1 MHKIRIKRN
10 SSKDTA
16 GAGRPTVAAEDWKDL
31 PLSDRISVISKLRC
45 AGNSNRSIGRMLG
58 VDEGTVRRLRRIA
71 VLPESGKQA
80 IAKGASANQ
89 VLAEAGKSTIEPPMQ
104 REELVSRYAAI
115 IVSWLQEHDIVGPYA
130 ERVLLDVDGGFPRL
144 GRDKGSR
151 PPSFAHVAA
160 VIQNCRPVN
169 LQDREHHLNPFI
181 DWGMRWISRVVPRD
195 LLTRVMAEA
204 RNFVVANPCGG
215 SVLVVGSEQLA

>member
-1 MHKIRIKRN
+1 MHKMRVRRDSPDNK
-10 SSKDTA
+10 A
-16 GAGRPTVAAEDWKDL
+16 GAGLPTVASEDWKDL
-31 PLSDRISVISKLRC
+31 PPLDRIAVITKLRC

-58 VDEGTVRRLRRIA
+58 VDEGTVRRLLRIA

-89 VLAEAGKSTIEPPMQ
+89 VLAEAGKSTTEPSME
-104 REELVSRYAAI
+104 REELVSRYAVT

-160 VIQNCRPVN
+160 VIQNCRPITF
-169 LQDREHHLNPFI
+169 QDREHQLNPFI
-181 DWGMRWISRVVPRD
+181 DWGMRWIQR
-195 LLTRVMAEA
+195 
-204 RNFVVANPCGG
+204 
-215 SVLVVGSEQLA
+215 